1 MHKGYW
7 DLELVKDYIE
17 RNKGAEWMQIQLW
30 NVLENEL
37 RFDGEDQD
45 VKELNR

>member
-1 MHKGYW
+1 MYKGYW

-30 NVLENEL
+30 NVYGLDSGLMRQNL
-37 RFDGEDQD
+37 
-45 VKELNR
+45 VI